1 MTEKQTRMLK
11 QIGKVAAY
19 TALTGGSYLLA
30 RGALSLLLRKM
41 EPRERE
47 TIGANTPAEKAQS
60 A

>member
-41 EPRERE
+41 EPRVRE
-47 TIGANTPAEKAQS
+47 KSGGDAPAEKAQP